1 MTVSMTRKAE
11 GLQSAGTSKG
21 DAKAAKKATLSH
33 RKGSP
38 KVRVAMERPPP
49 FSEELWACLH
59 CNYCSAEC
67 PTAREV
73 GWESTTPRGKI
84 RLFRDLV
91 DAWKPKR
98 GVAVPDAFV
107 RGVYECTSCG
117 RCSVVCHVDIDYL
130 AHNEE
135 WRRWLARS
143 GCGPMEDHE
152 VLVRSLAN
160 YRNPYLSPRRDRARW
175 AEGLD
180 LPKKGDVLYFAGCS
194 DSYVHP
200 DVARRTVA
208 VLRALGHD
216 VAYLGV
222 DEPCCGSTAIRLG
235 LEGPFA
241 DLAGDVMSRIT
252 GTGAKLVV
260 TACPGCSSA
269 FREYYP
275 DAGFDLGVEVV
286 HLTELLDR
294 ELGSGTLRVKTK
306 LPGKVAWYDPCHLGR
321 IDGVFD
327 PPRRVLAACVE
338 EMVELARNRHESLC
352 CGSGGGLKTAFPDQ
366 ATAIGGRVVDLAQDA
381 EVDTLVTACPWCE
394 TNIGDAS
401 AAVKAGLEVVDLV
414 DVVFR
419 AMGLDETATEPLRR
433 KRTPGRLSL

>member
-1 MTVSMTRKAE
+1 M
-11 GLQSAGTSKG
+11 SAGAGPSN
-21 DAKAAKKATLSH
+21 AKATKKAKTSA
-33 RKGSP
+33 RSTDQAGT
-38 KVRVAMERPPP
+38 VAMERPPP
-49 FSEELWACLH
+49 FADELWACIH

-84 RLFRDLV
+84 RLLKDLV
-91 DAWKPKR
+91 NAWDGRR
-98 GVAVPDAFV
+98 GVLVPDAFV

-117 RCSVVCHVDIDYL
+117 RCSVVCHVGIDYL

-135 WRRWLARS
+135 MRRWLARS

-180 LPKKGDVLYFAGCS
+180 IPSKGDVLYFAGCS

-200 DVARRTVA
+200 EVARRTVA
-208 VLRALGHD
+208 VLRALGHQ

-222 DEPCCGSTAIRLG
+222 DEPCCGSTACRLG
-235 LEGPFA
+235 LEGPFD
-241 DLAGDVMSRIT
+241 DLAGEVVERVA
-252 GTGAKLVV
+252 GTGADLVV

-275 DAGFDLGVEVV
+275 RAGYDLGAEVV

-294 ELGSGTLRVKTK
+294 ELAAGRLGLSGK
-306 LPGKVAWYDPCHLGR
+306 LPGRFAWYDPCHLGR
-321 IDGVFD
+321 VDGVFE
-327 PPRRVLAACVE
+327 PPRRVLEACVE
-338 EMVELARNRHESLC
+338 EMVELARNRSESIC

-366 ATAIGGRVVDLAQDA
+366 ATAIGGRVVEMALDA
-381 EVDTLVTACPWCE
+381 SVGTLVTACPWCE

-401 AAVKAGLEVVDLV
+401 VARAAGLEVIDLV
-414 DVVFR
+414 ELVHKALGLEDDAGEERGRRR
-419 AMGLDETATEPLRR
+419 A
-433 KRTPGRLSL
+433 PGRLTR